1 MKNSAGRLYRI
12 ISFQHAVQIFEKKEL
27 YFSHP
32 SKWEDPYETRL
43 IHKENHKIF
52 AQCWCSNGV
61 SDAMWRIYS
70 PNHLGIRI
78 STSTKKLRTALEDS
92 IIGSGR
98 KLRMGDVTYMSQSGV
113 NVKSREVI
121 RELKK
126 EFDIMKSTDLLFM
139 KRWPYEHESEY
150 RVVVIDEKPESMGIS
165 ININPIQLI
174 DSILIDPRAPDELAN
189 ALIFYFKE
197 KIGYKRKCEKSR
209 LYKIPD
215 PFVIE

>member
-1 MKNSAGRLYRI
+1 
-12 ISFQHAVQIFEKKEL
+12 
-27 YFSHP
+27 
-32 SKWEDPYETRL
+32 
-43 IHKENHKIF
+43 
-52 AQCWCSNGV
+52 
-61 SDAMWRIYS
+61 MWRIYS

-165 ININPIQLI
+165 CLLYTSP
-174 DSILIDPRAPDELAN
+174 SPRD
-189 ALIFYFKE
+189 
-197 KIGYKRKCEKSR
+197 
-209 LYKIPD
+209 
-215 PFVIE
+215 

>member
-12 ISFQHAVQIFEKKEL
+12 ISFQHAVQLFEKKEL

-43 IHKENHKIF
+43 IHKENHKVF

-78 STSTKKLRTALEDS
+78 STSTKKLKLALEKN
-92 IIGSGR
+92 ITGSKR
-98 KLRMGDVTYMSQSGV
+98 KIRMGDVSYMSQSGV
-113 NVKSREVI
+113 NIKAREI
-121 RELKK
+121 FKELQKD
-126 EFDIMKSTDLLFM
+126 FDIMKSTDLLFM

-150 RVVVIDEKPESMGIS
+150 RVVVIDERPESSGITVS
-165 ININPIQLI
+165 INPTHLI
-174 DSILIDPRAPDELAN
+174 DSILIDPRAPKELAD
-189 ALIFYFKE
+189 ALVFYFKE
-197 KIGYKRKCEKSR
+197 KIGYKKKCEKSR
-209 LYKIPD
+209 LYKTPD
-215 PFVIE
+215 QFFIE